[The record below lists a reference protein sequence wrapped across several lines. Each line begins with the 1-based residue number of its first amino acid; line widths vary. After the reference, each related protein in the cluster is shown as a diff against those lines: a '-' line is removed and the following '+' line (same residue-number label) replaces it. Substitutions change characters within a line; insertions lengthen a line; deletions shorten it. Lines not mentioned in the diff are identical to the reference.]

1 MRKMKADFRK
11 IIDPV
16 NERRSKS
23 GAFVRAIYAIGIII
37 FFSIMAWNFGREL
50 FFLEGTGVISSK
62 KRVISYPFPVR
73 VTAVNVVPGSDVHRG
88 DLIANVESFSVE
100 QIGAQL
106 VIQIA
111 ELATKIADLEIR
123 KNIAMEIQPFT
134 QKRMSASSDISAKL
148 EAGVAGSG
156 SSQYKMQV
164 YLDHVSAAEANAK
177 INSEIKGIFE
187 QLIVLKKAQTV
198 LEAQYSEIKSMLN
211 GGQIYADIDAVV
223 SADVP
228 IPGEVVQAGDPV
240 FTLFERNDLFVIWE
254 IPLRRLVEPEVGDR
268 VYITSGYSVIEGHIE
283 AIFPISTGQG
293 SNRSTQ
299 FTGTFQG
306 QRARVRNRGFDH
318 FLPIESQVVVRMSY
332 TTLINRLFS
341 MLEPRVPR

>member
-1 MRKMKADFRK
+1 MKADFRK

-254 IPLRRLVEPEVGDR
+254 MPLRRLVEPEVGDR

>member
-1 MRKMKADFRK
+1 MKADFRK

-62 KRVISYPFPVR
+62 KRVISYAFPVR

-111 ELATKIADLEIR
+111 ELSAKIAELEIR

-187 QLIVLKKAQTV
+187 QLIVVKKAQTV

-228 IPGEVVQAGDPV
+228 IPGEVIQAGVPV

>member
-62 KRVISYPFPVR
+62 KRVISYAFPVR

-111 ELATKIADLEIR
+111 ELSAKIAELEIR

-187 QLIVLKKAQTV
+187 QLIVVKKAQTV

-228 IPGEVVQAGDPV
+228 IPGEVIQAGVPV

>member
-1 MRKMKADFRK
+1 MKSDFRK

-23 GAFVRAIYAIGIII
+23 GAFVRTIYAIGIII
-37 FFSIMAWNFGREL
+37 FFSVMAWNFGREL
-50 FFLEGTGVISSK
+50 FFLEGTGVISAK
-62 KRVISYPFPVR
+62 KIVVSYPFPVR
-73 VTAVNVVPGSDVHRG
+73 VAAIHVVPGSDVHKG

-100 QIGAQL
+100 QIGSQL
-106 VIQIA
+106 VIQSA
-111 ELATKIADLEIR
+111 ELAAKIAELEIR
-123 KNIAMEIQPFT
+123 KSIATEIQPFI

-148 EAGVAGSG
+148 EAGVSGSG

-177 INSEIKGIFE
+177 INSEIQGIQE
-187 QLIVLKKAQTV
+187 KLIILKKAQTI
-198 LEAQYSEIKSMLN
+198 LEAQYSEIKGMLN
-211 GGQIYADIDAVV
+211 GGHIYADIDAVI

-228 IPGEVVQAGDPV
+228 ILGEVIQAGAPL

-254 IPLRRLVEPEVGDR
+254 MPLRRFIEPKVGDR

-299 FTGTFQG
+299 FNGTFQG
-306 QRARVRNRGFDH
+306 QRARVRNRGFDN

-341 MLEPRVPR
+341 MLEPRMPR

>member
-1 MRKMKADFRK
+1 MKSDFRK

-23 GAFVRAIYAIGIII
+23 GAFVRTIYAIGIII
-37 FFSIMAWNFGREL
+37 FFSVMAWNFGREL

-62 KRVISYPFPVR
+62 KQVISYLFPVR
-73 VTAVNVVPGSDVHRG
+73 LTAVNVVPGSDVHRG
-88 DLIANVESFSVE
+88 DIIANVASFSVE

-111 ELATKIADLEIR
+111 ELAAKIADLEIR

-177 INSEIKGIFE
+177 INSEIKGILE
-187 QLIVLKKAQTV
+187 QLIILKKAQTV

-228 IPGEVVQAGDPV
+228 IPGEVIQAGDPV

-254 IPLRRLVEPEVGDR
+254 MPLRRLVEPEVGDR

>member
-1 MRKMKADFRK
+1 MKADFRK

>member
-1 MRKMKADFRK
+1 MKSDFRK

-23 GAFVRAIYAIGIII
+23 GAFVRTIYAIGIII

-50 FFLEGTGVISSK
+50 FFLEGTGVVSSK
-62 KRVISYPFPVR
+62 KRVTSYPFPVR
-73 VTAVNVVPGSDVHRG
+73 VTAVNVVPGSDIHRG

-177 INSEIKGIFE
+177 INSEIKGILE

-198 LEAQYSEIKSMLN
+198 LEAQHSEIKSMLN

-228 IPGEVVQAGDPV
+228 IPGEVIQAGIPV
-240 FTLFERNDLFVIWE
+240 LTLFERNDLFVIWE